1 MNNSNLI
8 YDLIH
13 DEVNL
18 HFKIARAIDVGLE
31 S

>member
-13 DEVNL
+13 DEVKL